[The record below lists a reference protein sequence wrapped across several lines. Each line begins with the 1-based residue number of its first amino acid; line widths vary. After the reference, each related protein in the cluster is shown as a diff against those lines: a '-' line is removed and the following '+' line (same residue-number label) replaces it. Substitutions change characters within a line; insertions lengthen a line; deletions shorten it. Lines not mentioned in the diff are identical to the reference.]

1 MHAGS
6 YVGVKLNGND
16 NSLNRKHMVNQR
28 GFTLIELISVLVIM
42 SVVASVTF
50 QRFYLISTNA
60 EARAIDSARGELNI
74 RETLTWTNIK
84 LSNAG
89 WIDDENVFQELE
101 TFLGKEYEWKPG
113 PDPNIN
119 GGTLFFRQNSVILT
133 RNAST
138 STSAGSWQ

>member
-1 MHAGS
+1 
-6 YVGVKLNGND
+6 
-16 NSLNRKHMVNQR
+16 MVNQR

-60 EARAIDSARGELNI
+60 EARALDSARGELNI
-74 RETLTWTNIK
+74 RETLTWTQIK

-89 WIDDENVFQELE
+89 WIDDENVFQELDK
-101 TFLGKEYEWKPG
+101 FLGNEYKWQPG
-113 PDPNIN
+113 PAIT
-119 GGTLFFRQNSVILT
+119 GGTLSFGEYSVIFS